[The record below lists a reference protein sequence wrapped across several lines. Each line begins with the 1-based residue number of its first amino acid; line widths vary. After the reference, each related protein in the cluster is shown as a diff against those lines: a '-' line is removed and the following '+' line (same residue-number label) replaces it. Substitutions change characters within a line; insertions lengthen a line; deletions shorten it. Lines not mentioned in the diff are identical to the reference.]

1 MGHCC
6 VRITWNG
13 RDCGERK
20 EPPLAPPKGGLHPKE
35 VRSFMWWDI
44 EGVPQKE
51 FHVEN

>member
-1 MGHCC
+1 MGRCC

-20 EPPLAPPKGGLHPKE
+20 EPPLPPPKGGLRPKE
-35 VRSFMWWDI
+35 IRSFMCWDL

-51 FHVEN
+51 FHVED

>member
-1 MGHCC
+1 MNLCYL
-6 VRITWNG
+6 RILWNG
-13 RDCGERK
+13 RDGGQRK